1 MCLVRALCFFR
12 RLTTVHPCETRRDPM
27 RLSSERIEKEEGIDI
42 HIDQRWKTQGR
53 GGGLPP
59 LRTMCAKH
67 RPQKDNRGGGL
78 GMRRSYEY
86 TFKRLM
92 IIASCILAMELSE
105 KTPACLIGMA
115 SWRLRLTALTYR
127 SSAQHSK
134 KIRRISRRLL
144 LPGAASC

>member
-1 MCLVRALCFFR
+1 M
-12 RLTTVHPCETRRDPM
+12 
-27 RLSSERIEKEEGIDI
+27 
-42 HIDQRWKTQGR
+42 
-53 GGGLPP
+53 
-59 LRTMCAKH
+59 RTMCAKH
-67 RPQKDNRGGGL
+67 RPQKGNRGGGL

-144 LPGAASC
+144 LPGAAVADHWQRSVAAKNLLLLSQAYSRSTIGVHSEYIRSTIGIQSEYVKIRILRIRAF